1 MSARSVKL
9 VYVSGNNN
17 MLLKAA
23 SYLMTI
29 RMAYY
34 YSKDF
39 IRFKSRRDEVEQN
52 IAWWTQETNATM
64 AKVNASLSSAG
75 HDKDQ
80 EIGRASCRERV

>member
-9 VYVSGNNN
+9 VYVTGSNN

-39 IRFKSRRDEVEQN
+39 IRFKSRRDEVVWD
-52 IAWWTQETNATM
+52 I
-64 AKVNASLSSAG
+64 V
-75 HDKDQ
+75 
-80 EIGRASCRERV
+80 RELQAYALKTRVTSTY

>member
-1 MSARSVKL
+1 MSVRSVKL
-9 VYVSGNNN
+9 VYVTGSNN

-39 IRFKSRRDEVEQN
+39 IRFKSRRDEVVWD
-52 IAWWTQETNATM
+52 I
-64 AKVNASLSSAG
+64 V
-75 HDKDQ
+75 
-80 EIGRASCRERV
+80 RELLVYGLKTRVTYTY

>member
-17 MLLKAA
+17 LLLKAA

-29 RMAYY
+29 RLAYY

-39 IRFKSRRDEVEQN
+39 IRFKSRRDEVVWD
-52 IAWWTQETNATM
+52 I
-64 AKVNASLSSAG
+64 V
-75 HDKDQ
+75 
-80 EIGRASCRERV
+80 RELHAYGLKTRVTYTY